1 MPMLTV
7 SETALKALREL
18 GLTEYETA
26 AYLALVQGGQMA
38 ASDVSQK
45 SQVPYSRIYDV
56 LGRLEEKGFIQIQR
70 GRPTMYVAKAP
81 VEVVKL
87 VRLSWEERMERSSR
101 IVVEELQPLYE
112 RETKVTTRD
121 VFVIHGR
128 AAILAKAIAMIESA
142 REEIKLSLP
151 GLDMGV
157 EELDAIIEKM
167 LDVRA
172 PHVYILTSKVDESL
186 VPLIPERYE
195 VRTRDRV
202 FGAGLVCDTR
212 ETLIMLTATGQAQ
225 FLGVYSNHVV
235 FASMAGAYF
244 DSLWTDSVPLR

>member
-1 MPMLTV
+1 MLTV

-38 ASDVSQK
+38 ASAVSQK
-45 SQVPYSRIYDV
+45 SQVPYSRNYDV

-87 VRLSWEERMERSSR
+87 VRLSWEERIERSSR
-101 IVVEELQPLYE
+101 IVVDELQPLYE
-112 RETKVTTRD
+112 RETKVTARD

-151 GLDMGV
+151 SLDMGV
-157 EELDAIIEKM
+157 EELDAIIEKI
-167 LDVRA
+167 LDVHA
-172 PHVYILTSKVDESL
+172 SHVYILTSKVDESL

-235 FASMAGAYF
+235 FASMGGAYF

>member
-1 MPMLTV
+1 M
-7 SETALKALREL
+7 SEVTLKALKDL

-26 AYLALVQGGQMA
+26 AYLVLVQGGQMA

-45 SQVPYSRIYDV
+45 SKVPYSRIYDV
-56 LGRLEEKGFIQIQR
+56 LGRLEEKGFIQVQR

-87 VRLSWEERMERSSR
+87 VRLSWEQKLDRSSKA
-101 IVVEELQPLYE
+101 VVEELQPLYE

-121 VFVIHGR
+121 VYVIHGR
-128 AAILAKAIAMIESA
+128 AAILAKAMAMIDSA
-142 REEIKLSLP
+142 REEVKLSLP
-151 GLDMGV
+151 TLDLGI
-157 EELDAIIEKM
+157 EELDAVIEKM
-167 LDVRA
+167 LDVKA
-172 PHVYILTSKVDESL
+172 PHVYILTSHVDESV

-195 VRTRDRV
+195 VRTREKV

-212 ETLIMLTATGQAQ
+212 ETLIMLTGGSESQ

-244 DSLWTDSVPLR
+244 DSLWTDSVPLRP

>member
-38 ASDVSQK
+38 ASAVSQK
-45 SQVPYSRIYDV
+45 SQVPYSRNYDV

-87 VRLSWEERMERSSR
+87 VRLSWEERIERSSR
-101 IVVEELQPLYE
+101 IVVDELQPLYE
-112 RETKVTTRD
+112 RETKVTARD

-151 GLDMGV
+151 SLDMGV
-157 EELDAIIEKM
+157 EELDAIIEKI
-167 LDVRA
+167 LDVHA
-172 PHVYILTSKVDESL
+172 SHVYILTSKVDESL

-235 FASMAGAYF
+235 FASMGGAYF

>member
-1 MPMLTV
+1 MLTV

-38 ASDVSQK
+38 ASAVSQK

-87 VRLSWEERMERSSR
+87 VRLSWEERIERSSR
-101 IVVEELQPLYE
+101 IVVDELQPLYE
-112 RETKVTTRD
+112 RETKVTARD

-151 GLDMGV
+151 SLDMGV
-157 EELDAIIEKM
+157 EELDAIIEKI
-167 LDVRA
+167 LDVHA
-172 PHVYILTSKVDESL
+172 SHVYILTSKVDESL

-235 FASMAGAYF
+235 FASMGGAYF

>member
-1 MPMLTV
+1 MIV
-7 SETALKALREL
+7 SEATIKALKEM

-26 AYLALVQGGQMA
+26 AYLTLIQGGQMS

-45 SQVPYSRIYDV
+45 SKVPYSRIYDV
-56 LGRLEEKGFIQIQR
+56 LGRLEEKGFIQVQR

-87 VRLSWEERMERSSR
+87 VRLSWEERLKRSSKAV
-101 IVVEELQPLYE
+101 IDELQPLYE

-128 AAILAKAIAMIESA
+128 AAILSRAMAMIESA
-142 REEIKLSLP
+142 RDEIKLSLP
-151 GLDMGV
+151 SLDMSI
-157 EELDAIIEKM
+157 EELDAVIEKI
-167 LDVRA
+167 LDVKASR
-172 PHVYILTSKVDESL
+172 VYVLTSAVDDSIKS
-186 VPLIPERYE
+186 LIPHRYE

-212 ETLIMLTATGQAQ
+212 ETLIMLTGEGGSQ

-235 FASMAGAYF
+235 FASMAAAYF
-244 DSLWTDSVPLR
+244 DSLWTDATPLRV

>member
-1 MPMLTV
+1 M
-7 SETALKALREL
+7 ALKALREL

-101 IVVEELQPLYE
+101 IVVEELQ
-112 RETKVTTRD
+112 V
-121 VFVIHGR
+121 V
-128 AAILAKAIAMIESA
+128 
-142 REEIKLSLP
+142 EEIGGP
-151 GLDMGV
+151 VGLRDGGDR
-157 EELDAIIEKM
+157 DACAVARAFKGPPVSIE
-167 LDVRA
+167 DRA
-172 PHVYILTSKVDESL
+172 PGI
-186 VPLIPERYE
+186 R
-195 VRTRDRV
+195 
-202 FGAGLVCDTR
+202 GG
-212 ETLIMLTATGQAQ
+212 TG
-225 FLGVYSNHVV
+225 
-235 FASMAGAYF
+235 
-244 DSLWTDSVPLR
+244 

>member
-1 MPMLTV
+1 
-7 SETALKALREL
+7 
-18 GLTEYETA
+18 
-26 AYLALVQGGQMA
+26 
-38 ASDVSQK
+38 
-45 SQVPYSRIYDV
+45 
-56 LGRLEEKGFIQIQR
+56 
-70 GRPTMYVAKAP
+70 
-81 VEVVKL
+81 
-87 VRLSWEERMERSSR
+87 
-101 IVVEELQPLYE
+101 
-112 RETKVTTRD
+112 
-121 VFVIHGR
+121 
-128 AAILAKAIAMIESA
+128 
-142 REEIKLSLP
+142 KLSLP
-151 GLDMGV
+151 GLDLGV
-157 EELDAIIEKM
+157 EELDAIIEKI

>member
-38 ASDVSQK
+38 ASAVSQK

-87 VRLSWEERMERSSR
+87 VRLSWEERIERSSR
-101 IVVEELQPLYE
+101 IVVDELQPLYE
-112 RETKVTTRD
+112 RETKVTARD

-151 GLDMGV
+151 SLDMGV
-157 EELDAIIEKM
+157 EELDAIIEKI
-167 LDVRA
+167 LDVHA
-172 PHVYILTSKVDESL
+172 SHVYILTSKVDESL

-235 FASMAGAYF
+235 FASMGGAYF

>member
-1 MPMLTV
+1 MIV
-7 SETALKALREL
+7 SEDTIKALREL

-26 AYLALVQGGQMA
+26 AYLVLVRGGQMS

-45 SQVPYSRIYDV
+45 SKVPYSRIYDV
-56 LGRLEEKGFIQIQR
+56 LGRLEEKGFIQVQR

-81 VEVVKL
+81 VEVVKV
-87 VRLSWEERMERSSR
+87 VRLSWEERLDRSSKAV
-101 IVVEELQPLYE
+101 IDELQPLYE
-112 RETKVTTRD
+112 QETKVTTRD

-128 AAILAKAIAMIESA
+128 AAILSRALAMIESA

-151 GLDMGV
+151 SLDMSI
-157 EELDAIIEKM
+157 EELDAVVEKM
-167 LDVRA
+167 LDVKA
-172 PHVYILTSKVDESL
+172 LHVYILTSHVDDSIKSS
-186 VPLIPERYE
+186 IPTRYE

-212 ETLIMLTATGQAQ
+212 ETLIMLTGESANQ

-244 DSLWTDSVPLR
+244 DSLWTDAVPLRA